1 MVVAD
6 VTLGGP
12 VRVDD
17 PVVEQPSPLVVTVTV
32 TTPTLT
38 VETTVVVAQEVTVD
52 AGHWESVVEERVAEP
67 EVEVEVLVLVL
78 VLVLESVAVVEEVV
92 EEAGGPVVVV
102 DWVVE
107 EVVVGT
113 PHSSRDWPW
122 CVLV

>member
-32 TTPTLT
+32 TTPTLM

-52 AGHWESVVEERVAEP
+52 AGHCESVVEERVAEP
-67 EVEVEVLVLVL
+67 EVEVEVLVL

-107 EVVVGT
+107 EVVMGT